1 MTLLGLL
8 LAGLAAGSV
17 HVLSGPDH
25 LAALAP
31 LGAGRRRGWLLG
43 ASWGLGHAAGVALL
57 GSLILMFRG
66 RWELTLLSA
75 WAERLVGVVLVGLG
89 FWGLRRALSPWL
101 HAHRHRHGEQV
112 HTHLHWHAPGPGERD
127 RAQLPAAEH
136 RHGHTSFLV
145 GSLHGVAGG
154 SHLLG
159 VLPTLA
165 LPSTA
170 GAAAY
175 LSGYAAGTIVAM
187 SVFAALLGRAT
198 SNRRPLLRR
207 LFLGTC
213 SGSAILVG
221 GFWLLG

>member
-25 LAALAP
+25 LAAMAP
-31 LGAGRRRGWLLG
+31 LGAGGRRGWRVG

-57 GSLILMFRG
+57 GVLILILRD
-66 RWELTLLSA
+66 RWETTLLSA

-89 FWGLRRALSPWL
+89 LWGLRKALSPWL
-101 HAHRHRHGEQV
+101 HAHTHRHGEQV
-112 HTHLHWHAPGPGERD
+112 HSHVHWHRPGAGQDSPS
-127 RAQLPAAEH
+127 QHHH
-136 RHGHTSFLV
+136 RHASFLV

-170 GAAAY
+170 GAFAY
-175 LSGYAAGTIVAM
+175 LSGYAAGTIAAM
-187 SVFAALLGRAT
+187 SLFAGLLGRAT
-198 SNRRPLLRR
+198 RERGPLLRQVV
-207 LFLGTC
+207 LGTF
-213 SGSAILVG
+213 SGVAIVVG